1 MTSSLERYDYYQR
14 IAKRQAEDRKAL
26 TETPVY
32 DFENGRFLGAN
43 NEKNGD

>member
-1 MTSSLERYDYYQR
+1 MTSSFDRDNYR
-14 IAKRQAEDRKAL
+14 AHIAKRQAEDRKAL

-32 DFENGRFLGAN
+32 DFENGRFPGAN